1 MILGAFLDFPEL
13 LDGPSAD
20 QAAVIFDG
28 DLAIALA
35 AMRHFR
41 HEGVWDPQVVLAKT
55 APPIHAFAL
64 ARWAAPQHETLADAK
79 AVLEPNLR
87 KLLSLEWSREKSALF
102 GSLERAEKAGEV
114 DENTLRRSVEGAR
127 RRRGM
132 S

>member
-1 MILGAFLDFPEL
+1 
-13 LDGPSAD
+13 
-20 QAAVIFDG
+20 
-28 DLAIALA
+28 
-35 AMRHFR
+35 
-41 HEGVWDPQVVLAKT
+41 
-55 APPIHAFAL
+55 
-64 ARWAAPQHETLADAK
+64 LADAK

-87 KLLSLEWSREKSALF
+87 KLLSLEWSREKAALF